1 MNKPTLVIVVRALAI
16 CATAAVTVE
25 TARDLI
31 ARSRYLRSLT
41 RRRRANLAQGVPPL
55 DRR

>member
-1 MNKPTLVIVVRALAI
+1 MKKRMLAAVARARAI
-16 CATAAVTVE
+16 CAAAAVRVE

-31 ARSRYLRSLT
+31 ARSRYMRSLS
-41 RRRRANLAQGVPPL
+41 RRPRNYPAEGAPPL

>member
-41 RRRRANLAQGVPPL
+41 RRRANLAQGVPPL